1 MSHPTPLPTPITL
14 HRRAVLRAGAALPI
28 ALAAGAAM
36 PAVDAA
42 QTIALTGL
50 VPGAPWRLAFGSC
63 AKQDKPQPIWSAVA
77 AAQPHLFAFL
87 GDNFYGDATTPE
99 MLRAAYAAF
108 GQVDALQR
116 FRREHAHVAI
126 WDDHD
131 YGVDDAGAEYP
142 HKQLSQQLFCDAWG
156 EPADSVRRQRAG
168 VFQSYRLNA
177 AGRTVQLIL
186 PDLRFNRSPLLADPA
201 KRTGYERMM
210 AAARQGSK
218 EPIPG
223 WYMPN
228 PDPSASLLGEAQWQW
243 LDEQLSQPADLRILG
258 SSVQLAAEGTGW
270 ECWWNFPAERLR
282 LLTLL
287 RRRRVEG
294 LIVISGDMH
303 YGELS
308 RLDAPGLYPIW
319 DLTSS
324 GLTEVWAVPTPNA
337 RRASAVVAEPNFG
350 LIEID
355 WQAAALTLSIRG
367 VDGGVR
373 LSRTLALDS
382 LRLPRG

>member
-1 MSHPTPLPTPITL
+1 MSHPTPPPTPITL

-303 YGELS
+303 YGELP